1 MGLKEILRNIRDRD
15 EKGKDTII
23 VPSIIPII
31 NKGTMEN
38 IQQQDKPLSPI
49 TLVQTASDKLPLKE
63 TEDKIS
69 KWFQDQKE
77 ADREA
82 IKALVY
88 RILYNE
94 GLRINRAEQ
103 IITRSFKV

>member
-1 MGLKEILRNIRDRD
+1 MADA
-15 EKGKDTII
+15 
-23 VPSIIPII
+23 PS
-31 NKGTMEN
+31 
-38 IQQQDKPLSPI
+38 DKPS
-49 TLVQTASDKLPLKE
+49 LKE
-63 TEDKIS
+63 TEDKVS